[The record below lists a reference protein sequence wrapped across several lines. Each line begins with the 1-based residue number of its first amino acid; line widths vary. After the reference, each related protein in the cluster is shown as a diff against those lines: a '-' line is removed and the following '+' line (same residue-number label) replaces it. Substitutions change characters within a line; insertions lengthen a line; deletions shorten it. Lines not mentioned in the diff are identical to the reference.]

1 MHSLQPLFN
10 NQVSYNLYAD
20 NMLIINARVKMMI
33 NPEQKIK
40 NTLRERRT
48 AIERELKPISR
59 QEISAAIRSRATRS
73 STQVRGRIPSSH
85 RAITPLQMCISGVI
99 TSGSTATAYSFLW
112 ARMNTKNMAASTMT
126 IDQQANS
133 IPTDVEGG
141 GVESST

>member
-85 RAITPLQMCISGVI
+85 RVVGD
-99 TSGSTATAYSFLW
+99 W
-112 ARMNTKNMAASTMT
+112 
-126 IDQQANS
+126 
-133 IPTDVEGG
+133 
-141 GVESST
+141 